1 MHQPNEN
8 SEFFVLSFRFGL
20 DLECS
25 DIPIFV
31 FRYFELG
38 CCCIFYSPYSFSLL
52 IRTMLVWLL
61 VVRRHNSVVVRSR
74 SSTNSHKMNFPE
86 FTLIQNELQ
95 SAIEWANNVR
105 RAPQR
110 SSTLHTHTR
119 THTERHTDFSRSEF
133 YARFFSNSLLL
144 SKSIFRYFTAAA
156 LFDTFFLFLFFL
168 SYFSHRS
175 SLFFSVF
182 SIIIIMFFFTII
194 LLVDRKLY
202 FLLDTHLN
210 NTQTH
215 KYARV

>member
-110 SSTLHTHTR
+110 SSTLHTHTHG
-119 THTERHTDFSRSEF
+119 HTRNDTLISLVPNFMHDFSQTLYSF
-133 YARFFSNSLLL
+133 PNLFFDILLL
-144 SKSIFRYFTAAA
+144 RLFLILFFYSYFFFPTFRTDLPYFFRCSV
-156 LFDTFFLFLFFL
+156 LLLLCFFLRLFCL
-168 SYFSHRS
+168 WIGNCTS
-175 SLFFSVF
+175 SSTL
-182 SIIIIMFFFTII
+182 T
-194 LLVDRKLY
+194 
-202 FLLDTHLN
+202 
-210 NTQTH
+210 
-215 KYARV
+215 